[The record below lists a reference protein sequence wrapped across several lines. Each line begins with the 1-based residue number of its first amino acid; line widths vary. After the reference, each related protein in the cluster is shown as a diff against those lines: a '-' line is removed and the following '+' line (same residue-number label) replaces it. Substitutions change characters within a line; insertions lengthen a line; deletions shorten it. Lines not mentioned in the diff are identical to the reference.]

1 MTTNLWTWGGTYFG
15 HLDGDDLWTY
25 SGRHVGRYH
34 GDELYG
40 SDGRYLGEI
49 KSGKLITC
57 LSSKS
62 HRRSGFVPHASR
74 VGQVPYVDHV
84 GTVMSAT
91 RTFRTR
97 RASNEG
103 RHELCA

>member
-1 MTTNLWTWGGTYFG
+1 
-15 HLDGDDLWTY
+15 
-25 SGRHVGRYH
+25 
-34 GDELYG
+34 LYG

-57 LSSKS
+57 LSSKR

-84 GTVMSAT
+84 GTVMYVGYEDFPDPES
-91 RTFRTR
+91 FQ
-97 RASNEG
+97 
-103 RHELCA
+103 